1 LKICEKLGVVE
12 SGCKMSKKGGTNM
25 EESVLNVTF
34 SPRKEISVKESQ
46 DFESEMKSSVK
57 INEL

>member
-1 LKICEKLGVVE
+1 
-12 SGCKMSKKGGTNM
+12 MSKKGGTNM